1 MDSPRKVLFVYARV
15 YWVFYRWL
23 LHVWA
28 TKLILNGPKKL
39 QEELGIKLIGLAF
52 KRVILLKRLKLR
64 LSQCTGVTN
73 WINTKAPTA
82 NIRLEDILART
93 STKDYPAAEAVYHH
107 MEMIFESKG
116 KILNL
121 IPGRNRKPLLIVW
134 DWYSIKLSY
143 QTRVAILH
151 SWEKLNRT
159 FGAWNQTQ
167 PA

>member
-1 MDSPRKVLFVYARV
+1 MSFLSLTSACLGQINPKWAKKVARKT
-15 YWVFYRWL
+15 
-23 LHVWA
+23 H
-28 TKLILNGPKKL
+28 
-39 QEELGIKLIGLAF
+39 GIKLIGLAF

-134 DWYSIKLSY
+134 D
-143 QTRVAILH
+143 
-151 SWEKLNRT
+151 
-159 FGAWNQTQ
+159 
-167 PA
+167 